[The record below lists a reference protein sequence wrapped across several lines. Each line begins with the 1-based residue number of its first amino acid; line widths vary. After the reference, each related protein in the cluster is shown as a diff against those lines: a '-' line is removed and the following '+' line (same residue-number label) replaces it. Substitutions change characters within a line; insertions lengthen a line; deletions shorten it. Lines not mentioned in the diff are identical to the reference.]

1 MPPIRVLLV
10 DDHRLFREGLA
21 ALLSKESDMEVVG
34 QAADGMEA
42 LRMTDGLRPDVVA
55 LDLGMPALNGIDA
68 IGRILPLSS
77 SVRVLCVSAH
87 GEQRMIAAALDAG
100 ALGYLLKDCA
110 YEELGKAIRT
120 VAGGHSYLSAAVATA
135 TLASLRSARS
145 HGTPAPGAA
154 LSARER
160 HILQLLVEGHSTRE
174 IAEQLHISTKTV
186 GTHREHIMSK
196 LQVKG
201 IAQLT
206 RYAIREGLF

>member
-1 MPPIRVLLV
+1 MPRIRVLLA

-21 ALLSKESDMEVVG
+21 ALLGKESDMEVVG
-34 QAADGMEA
+34 QAADGLEA
-42 LRMTDGLRPDVVA
+42 LRLTDRLRPDVVA

-68 IGRILPLSS
+68 ISRILPMSP

-110 YEELGKAIRT
+110 FDELGKAIRT
-120 VAGGHSYLSAAVATA
+120 VASGRSYLSAEVATA
-135 TLASLRSARS
+135 MLASLRSARS
-145 HGTPAPGAA
+145 HGTPAPGAT

-160 HILQLLVEGHSTRE
+160 QILQLLVEGHSTRE

-186 GTHREHIMSK
+186 GTHREHIMGK

-206 RYAIREGLF
+206 RYAIDEGLF